1 MARFLARRL
10 LFAVLTLVFATA
22 LVFTLSRLA
31 GDPLLL
37 YAKPGGYGNTPEQQA
52 ALKKK
57 LGLDKPF
64 VVQYVVWIG
73 QISRGDF
80 GKTILDE
87 KPVLKVV
94 TEKIPASAQLA
105 VFAWILATVIGIP
118 IGVFAAVKRGSK
130 WDYVARVF
138 ATFGQAL
145 PNFWLGYILIFFVA
159 VERGW
164 LPAGTRG
171 DRGWL
176 DWEYVVLPAITLG
189 WGAAASYMR
198 LTRSSMLEIMDSEF
212 IKLARAK
219 GVSSWGIVWKHG
231 FRNALI
237 QPLTA
242 SAVILTSFL
251 GGSIIVEQVFAWP
264 GMGRQLLT
272 AITNGDFP
280 VLMAF
285 VLLYAGLYVVANFLV
300 DLSYGAVDPRIRY
313 D

>member
-1 MARFLARRL
+1 MARFLARRV
-10 LFAVLTLVFATA
+10 LFAFLTLVFATA
-22 LVFTLSRLA
+22 LVFSLSRLA

-37 YAKPGGYGNTPEQQA
+37 YAKPGGYGFTKEQEA
-52 ALKKK
+52 ALRKK
-57 LGLDKPF
+57 LGLDKP
-64 VVQYVVWIG
+64 VVMQYVIWLGLVT
-73 QISRGDF
+73 RGDF

-105 VFAWILATVIGIP
+105 VYAWTLATVVGIP
-118 IGVFAAVKRGSK
+118 IGVFAAVKRGSR

-138 ATFGQAL
+138 AIFGQAL
-145 PNFWLGYILIFFVA
+145 PSFWLGLILIFFFA
-159 VERGW
+159 VEQGW

-176 DWEYVVLPAITLG
+176 DWKYVVLPAVTLG

-198 LTRSSMLEIMDSEF
+198 LTRSSMLEVLDSEF

-219 GVSSWGIVWKHG
+219 GAGSRVVVWKHA

-251 GGSIIVEQVFAWP
+251 GGSIIVETIFAWP
-264 GMGRQLLT
+264 GMGRQLIT
-272 AITNGDFP
+272 AINNNDFP

-285 VLLYAGLYVVANFLV
+285 VLFYAALYVVANFLV
-300 DLSYGAVDPRIRY
+300 DLSYGMIDPRIRY

>member
-1 MARFLARRL
+1 MAKFLVRRL
-10 LFAVLTLVFATA
+10 LFAFLTIIFATA

-37 YAKPGGYGNTPEQQA
+37 YAKPGGYGFSKDQEA

-64 VVQYVVWIG
+64 VMQYVVWLGLIG
-73 QISRGDF
+73 RGDF

-87 KPVLKVV
+87 KAVSKVV
-94 TEKIPASAQLA
+94 TEKIPASAQLG
-105 VFAWILATVIGIP
+105 VFAWVLATVIGVP

-138 ATFGQAL
+138 AIFGQAL
-145 PNFWLGYILIFFVA
+145 PSFWLGLILIFFFA
-159 VERGW
+159 VDRGW

-176 DWEYVVLPAITLG
+176 DWKYAVLPAVTLG

-198 LTRSSMLEIMDSEF
+198 LTRSAMLEILDSEF

-219 GVSSWGIVWKHG
+219 GVGSRLVVWKHA

-264 GMGRQLLT
+264 GMGRQL
-272 AITNGDFP
+272 ITVINNGDFP
-280 VLMAF
+280 VIMAF
-285 VLLYAGLYVVANFLV
+285 VLLYASLYVVANFLV
-300 DLSYGAVDPRIRY
+300 DLSYGAIDPRIRY

>member
-1 MARFLARRL
+1 MVRFLARRL
-10 LFAVLTLVFATA
+10 IFAVLTIIFATA

-37 YAKPGGYGNTPEQQA
+37 YAKPGGYGFSKEQEA
-52 ALKKK
+52 ALKHK

-64 VVQYVVWIG
+64 VMQYIVWLG
-73 QISRGDF
+73 LISHGDF

-87 KPVLKVV
+87 KPVIKVV
-94 TEKIPASAQLA
+94 TEKAPASAQLA
-105 VFAWILATVIGIP
+105 LFAWILATVVGIP

-130 WDYVARVF
+130 WDYVARLF
-138 ATFGQAL
+138 AVFGQAL
-145 PNFWLGYILIFFVA
+145 PSFWLGFILIFFFA
-159 VERGW
+159 VGLGW
-164 LPAGTRG
+164 FPAGTRG

-176 DWEYVVLPAITLG
+176 DWKYVALPAITLG

-198 LTRSSMLEIMDSEF
+198 LTRSAMLEVMDSEY

-219 GVSSWGIVWKHG
+219 GVRTSKIVWKHG

-242 SAVILTSFL
+242 SAIILTGFL

-264 GMGRQLLT
+264 GMGRQLIT
-272 AITNGDFP
+272 AILNGDFP
-280 VLMAF
+280 VIMAF
-285 VLLYAGLYVVANFLV
+285 VLLYAAVYVVANFLV
-300 DLSYGAVDPRIRY
+300 DLSYGAIDPRIRY
-313 D
+313 E

>member
-10 LFAVLTLVFATA
+10 IFAILTILFATFLVFA
-22 LVFTLSRLA
+22 LSRLQ

-37 YAKPGGYGNTPEQQA
+37 YAKPGGYGFTPEQQA

-64 VVQYVVWIG
+64 VVQYIVWLG
-73 QISRGDF
+73 LISRGDF

-94 TEKIPASAQLA
+94 TEKIPASAQLG
-105 VFAWILATVIGIP
+105 VFAWVLATVVGVP

-138 ATFGQAL
+138 AVFGQAL
-145 PNFWLGYILIFFVA
+145 PSFWLGLILIFFVA
-159 VERGW
+159 VDRGW

-171 DRGWL
+171 ERGWL
-176 DWEYVVLPAITLG
+176 DWKYVVLPAITLG

-198 LTRSSMLEIMDSEF
+198 LTRSSMLEVLDSEF
-212 IKLARAK
+212 VKLARAK
-219 GVSSWGIVWKHG
+219 GVGTRNVVWKHA

-242 SAVILTSFL
+242 SAVILTAFL

-264 GMGRQLLT
+264 GMGRQLIT
-272 AITNGDFP
+272 AINNSDFP

-285 VLLYAGLYVVANFLV
+285 VLLYASLYVVANFLV
-300 DLSYGAVDPRIRY
+300 DLSYGAIDPRIRY